1 VVLGQV
7 RHHPD
12 SCDLRTRLGLCLLRL
27 GPGAFGSSDAA
38 REHLAA
44 ACALDPTSVPARLG
58 WGSVAQDERPDQA
71 LLEYRVAVAEVR

>member
-1 VVLGQV
+1 L
-7 RHHPD
+7 
-12 SCDLRTRLGLCLLRL
+12 
-27 GPGAFGSSDAA
+27 ASDAA

-71 LLEYRVAVAEVR
+71 LLEYRVAVAEV